1 MVGSILAIVSN
12 NIPTTFWILAH
23 IYSNLLLLAE
33 IYRELELT
41 LPCPLGEEPVTLQI
55 DAALIRENCPL
66 SISTYE
72 ELLRM
77 SHDGRNPHCSVYYGS
92 YTCQRLLDARKRLY
106 CSNANTQLHSFM
118 PIQKLEAPRQIHFGL
133 SAF

>member
-1 MVGSILAIVSN
+1 VVRALVGSILAIVSN

-77 SHDGRNPHCSVYYGS
+77 TAGIPTVRFTTAHTLVSDCWMPEKGSTVQMPTPNCIHSCRSKNLRLRGRY
-92 YTCQRLLDARKRLY
+92 
-106 CSNANTQLHSFM
+106 
-118 PIQKLEAPRQIHFGL
+118 I
-133 SAF
+133 SA